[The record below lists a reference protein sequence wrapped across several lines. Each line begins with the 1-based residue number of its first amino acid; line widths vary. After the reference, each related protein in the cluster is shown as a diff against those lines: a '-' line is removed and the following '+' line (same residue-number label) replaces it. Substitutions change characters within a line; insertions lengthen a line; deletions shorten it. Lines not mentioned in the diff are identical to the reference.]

1 MADYNPYQAPT
12 AHVADVGNTGEIEL
26 AGRGIRLGSAILD
39 TIFIMVIALPLWFVF
54 HPGIFSGKEPGF
66 MQSLMV
72 TLLTVAIWIA
82 LNFSL
87 LARNGQTF
95 AKKMLDIKIVRRDA
109 TPASVGRIAGL
120 RMIVPTVLTQIP
132 IVGIIFGLV
141 DSLFIF
147 QESRR
152 TLHDLIADTIV
163 IRA

>member
-1 MADYNPYQAPT
+1 MPDYNPYQAPS
-12 AHVADVGNTGEIEL
+12 AYVADLASTGEIEL

-39 TIFIMVIALPLWFVF
+39 TIFIMIIALPLWFVF
-54 HPGIFSGKEPGF
+54 HPDIFTGKEPSF
-66 MQSLMV
+66 FTSLMV

-95 AKKMLDIKIVRRDA
+95 AKKMLDIKIVRKDA
-109 TPASVGRIAGL
+109 SPATVGRIAGY
-120 RMIVPTVLTQIP
+120 RMILPTVLTQIP
-132 IVGIIFGLV
+132 IAGIIFGLV
-141 DSLFIF
+141 DALFIF

>member
-1 MADYNPYQAPT
+1 MADYNPYQAPS
-12 AHVADVGNTGEIEL
+12 AHVADVGYTEEIEL
-26 AGRGIRLGSAILD
+26 AGRGIRLGSALLD
-39 TIFIMVIALPLWFVF
+39 TVFIMIIALPLWFVF
-54 HPGIFSGKEPGF
+54 HPGIFSGKQPGF
-66 MQSLMV
+66 LQSLLV
-72 TLLTVAIWIA
+72 TLLVVAIWIA

-95 AKKMLDIKIVRRDA
+95 AKKILDIKIVRSDA
-109 TPASVGRIAGL
+109 IAASVGRIAGL
-120 RMIVPTVLTQIP
+120 RMLVPTVLTQIP
-132 IVGIIFGLV
+132 IVGMLFGIV